1 MKKNWTTAIAAPAIA
16 SCLLWLPAAAGAAT
30 WRCGNTYSDQP
41 CEGGKALAVDDVRDA
56 AQKRDADR
64 TTRDAQAA
72 GERMER
78 ERQRLE
84 KAQASR
90 PTLIDSRPA
99 APRPA
104 PAAEGKSKGK
114 KGKKE
119 PEYFSAHDPVATAK
133 KKAEKAEKAAA
144 RRGDKS

>member
-1 MKKNWTTAIAAPAIA
+1 MKNRTTTIAAAAIT
-16 SCLLWLPAAAGAAT
+16 SCLLGLPAAAVAAT

-41 CEGGKALAVDDVRDA
+41 CEGGKALALDDTRDA

-64 TTRDAQAA
+64 TTREAEAA
-72 GERMER
+72 GQRMER
-78 ERQRLE
+78 ERLQLE

-99 APRPA
+99 APRPE
-104 PAAEGKSKGK
+104 PAAQAKGKGK

-119 PEYFSAHDPVATAK
+119 AEYFSAHDPVATAK

-144 RRGDKS
+144 RRGDKG

>member
-1 MKKNWTTAIAAPAIA
+1 MKNRITPIAAAAIA
-16 SCLLWLPAAAGAAT
+16 SGLLGLPAAAGAAT

-41 CEGGKALAVDDVRDA
+41 CEGGKALALDDARDA

-64 TTRDAQAA
+64 TTREAQAA

-78 ERQRLE
+78 ERLRLE
-84 KAQASR
+84 KAQASH

-99 APRPA
+99 APRAEPA
-104 PAAEGKSKGK
+104 VQAKGKGK
-114 KGKKE
+114 KGRKE

-144 RRGDKS
+144 RRGEKG